1 MTSTQPFFSTISQLV
16 TQRAQL
22 IITSTG
28 LAGALLLGGC
38 SSTPSTTAPS
48 ITTVPFAQ
56 LAGWNAEQAMAI
68 KPVMLT
74 SCEKLKANNFLKDD
88 VWGSYQQ
95 WSELCKE
102 LAQTP
107 DRQMRSFFEVNFLP
121 MQIDPTSTGL
131 FTGYYSPLIEGSL
144 TPSAE
149 YSVPLLKK
157 PKDLVVAQL
166 SDFGLEQKTLV
177 GDVENG
183 RFTPYDDRQA
193 IEQSNPDKD
202 DVLLWLK
209 DPVDKFFLQVQGSGN
224 IELPKG
230 EIKHV
235 GYAGNNGHNY
245 VPIGSVL
252 KQAGELTDVSM
263 QSIRQ
268 WLKDNPSK
276 REWLFNKNPR
286 YIFFTFTDQG
296 AITATGAPAVAM
308 RTLAVDPATV
318 PLNLPVW
325 VDTTLTAT
333 DAPFQ
338 QLMMAQDT
346 GSAIKGTVRGDIYMG
361 MGKEAAKLAGE
372 QQSAGKLYVLTPR

>member
-16 TQRAQL
+16 TQRARL
-22 IITSTG
+22 LITSTG

-38 SSTPSTTAPS
+38 SSTPFTTAPS

-74 SCEKLKANNFLKDD
+74 SCEKLKANNFPKDD